1 MSHEDILKLDP
12 IVHAP
17 NRLAILTIL
26 INVESANFTFLKE
39 SIGITDGNLNT
50 HLTKLED
57 HELIITKKAFV
68 GKKPQTKCMITE
80 KGRQAFLNYLGRMEQ
95 IIKNQKTKND

>member
-1 MSHEDILKLDP
+1 MSHEEILALDP

-17 NRLAILTIL
+17 NRLAILAIL

-50 HLTKLED
+50 HLTKLAD
-57 HELIITKKAFV
+57 HELIEIKKAFV
-68 GKKPQTKCMITE
+68 GKKPQTTCMITE
-80 KGRQAFLNYLGRMEQ
+80 KGRQAFLNYLSSMEQ
-95 IIKNQKTKND
+95 IIKNQK